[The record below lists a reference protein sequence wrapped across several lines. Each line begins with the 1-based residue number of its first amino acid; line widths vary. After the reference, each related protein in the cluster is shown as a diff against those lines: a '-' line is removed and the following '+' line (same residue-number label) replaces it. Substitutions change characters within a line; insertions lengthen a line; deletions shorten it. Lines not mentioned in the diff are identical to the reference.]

1 LSFPMALIHAE
12 QDKGML
18 ARRVAQGRTKALAK
32 LPPLDTAT
40 IDRATRIVGMMGPEP
55 IARALDQGA
64 QVVLAGRSSDPAQWV
79 APAMRAGLPPA
90 PSWYAGKMLECGAE
104 PTTPKEPDCLLVTVY
119 PDHLVCEPPNPIRRC
134 TPLSVSNFALHENSS
149 PIHHVEPGGLLD
161 TSDVRFEAL
170 TDRAV
175 RISGMRWTPAE
186 IYTVKLEGVE
196 LAGYRAITLCATR
209 DPGLIAQI
217 DDYLATHRA
226 KVAAKAAD
234 FGVPASAWRM
244 AIRTIGRDAVMGVR
258 EPQRG
263 TMAHELG
270 FVVEVLAET
279 QDVAN
284 AVLAMARTSLLHADF
299 QGRLC
304 KEGNMAFP
312 FSPSDIA
319 LGALYRFSV
328 FHTVAPDDP
337 YEMFPIEHERVG

>member
-1 LSFPMALIHAE
+1 M
-12 QDKGML
+12 
-18 ARRVAQGRTKALAK
+18 
-32 LPPLDTAT
+32 
-40 IDRATRIVGMMGPEP
+40 
-55 IARALDQGA
+55 
-64 QVVLAGRSSDPAQWV
+64 
-79 APAMRAGLPPA
+79 
-90 PSWYAGKMLECGAE
+90 
-104 PTTPKEPDCLLVTVY
+104 
-119 PDHLVCEPPNPIRRC
+119 
-134 TPLSVSNFALHENSS
+134 
-149 PIHHVEPGGLLD
+149 
-161 TSDVRFEAL
+161 RFEAV

-175 RISGMRWTPAE
+175 RVSGMRWTPAGT
-186 IYTVKLEGVE
+186 YTVKLEGVE

-234 FGVPASAWRM
+234 FGVPSSAWRM
-244 AIRTIGRDAVMGVR
+244 AVRTIGRDAVMGAR
-258 EPQRG
+258 EPQQGG
-263 TMAHELG
+263 TPYELG

-279 QDVAN
+279 QEVAN

-299 QGRLC
+299 KGRLC

-312 FSPSDIA
+312 FSPSDLE

>member
-1 LSFPMALIHAE
+1 MPSRTR
-12 QDKGML
+12 GCC

-32 LPPLDTAT
+32 LPPLDAAT

-104 PTTPKEPDCLLVTVY
+104 PTTPKEPDCLLVTVH

-134 TPLSVSNFALHENSS
+134 TPLSVANFALHENSS

-186 IYTVKLEGVE
+186 TYTVKLEGVE

-234 FGVPASAWRM
+234 FGVPESSWRM

-263 TMAHELG
+263 TAAHELG

-319 LGALYRFSV
+319 LGPLYRFSV